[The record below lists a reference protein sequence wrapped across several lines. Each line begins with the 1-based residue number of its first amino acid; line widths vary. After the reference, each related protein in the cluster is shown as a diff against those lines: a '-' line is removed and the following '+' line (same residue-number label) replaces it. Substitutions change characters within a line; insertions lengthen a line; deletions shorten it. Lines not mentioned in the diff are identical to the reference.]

1 MHRLTSIFTGND
13 EPGMFYSKLSTLLGL
28 SLVGGDALGISEGA
42 WKGLGYVLAG
52 AGLLALVVGKI
63 LLKRL
68 DVFVGMPERLD
79 AADARVAASNAD
91 IRQRLSDQDHA
102 LQRIADKL
110 DAGMA
115 LQSQIVRGLIER
127 LDAGTAAQRRTD
139 ERVDRFEE
147 FCRAR
152 GAKC

>member
-13 EPGMFYSKLSTLLGL
+13 EPGMLYSKLSTLLGL
-28 SLVGGDALGISEGA
+28 SLVGGDALGMSEGT

-79 AADARVAASNAD
+79 ADAARAAASNAD

-102 LQRIADKL
+102 LQRISDKQ

-139 ERVDRFEE
+139 ERVDRFEY
-147 FCRAR
+147 CRAR
-152 GAKC
+152 GGSKC